1 MCYIFFYV
9 DKFVIKEI
17 LMNIYIIDVKSEI
30 KIRSG
35 IMEDFKMNKTDKVLT
50 TQNIIMENREKV
62 SVTGVIDIHSFD
74 DELVIAQTDLG
85 ILTIKG
91 DDLKMNKL
99 NLENNELI
107 IEGKIIAVAYSDINN
122 AKKTGFMNKLFK

>member
-1 MCYIFFYV
+1 
-9 DKFVIKEI
+9 
-17 LMNIYIIDVKSEI
+17 MNKMDVKSVV
-30 KIRSG
+30 
-35 IMEDFKMNKTDKVLT
+35 N
-50 TQNIIMENREKV
+50 QNIIIENREKI

-85 ILTIKG
+85 ILTVKG

-107 IEGKIIAVAYSDINN
+107 IEGKIIAVAYSDINSN
-122 AKKTGFMNKLFK
+122 GKKTGIMNKLFK

>member
-1 MCYIFFYV
+1 
-9 DKFVIKEI
+9 
-17 LMNIYIIDVKSEI
+17 
-30 KIRSG
+30 
-35 IMEDFKMNKTDKVLT
+35 MEDKKSGKIITN
-50 TQNIIMENREKV
+50 QNIIMENREKI

-74 DELVIAQTDLG
+74 DELVLAQTDLG

-107 IEGKIIAVAYSDINN
+107 VEGQIIAVAYSDVNN

>member
-1 MCYIFFYV
+1 M

-50 TQNIIMENREKV
+50 NQNIIMENREKV

>member
-1 MCYIFFYV
+1 
-9 DKFVIKEI
+9 
-17 LMNIYIIDVKSEI
+17 
-30 KIRSG
+30 
-35 IMEDFKMNKTDKVLT
+35 MEDKKVT
-50 TQNIIMENREKV
+50 KVINNQNLILENREKL

-74 DELVIAQTDLG
+74 DELVLAETNLG

-107 IEGKIIAVAYSDINN
+107 IEGTISAIAYSDLNS
-122 AKKTGFMNKLFK
+122 AKKTGFINKLFK